1 MMLQSITLS
10 GVKGNRLI
18 TFSVQNAGRKFGVF
32 LCTKRKNF
40 LVALILFN
48 ATGLI
53 FLKLYAIMQ
62 ALPKLNAKFSL

>member
-1 MMLQSITLS
+1 MLQLIILS
-10 GVKGNRLI
+10 GEKGNRLI